1 MSGRKYGHRECRGS
15 RGTPGGPSLWRVLI
29 RPAAVRDAEALT
41 DLHLD
46 VWEETYHDLI
56 EADVLQERR
65 TGRSDRVER
74 WRRNLLHPESK
85 TLLAWEDDR
94 SRLLGFVSTGRGR
107 DEPRASVP
115 DLELWAL
122 YVRAEVY
129 GRGVGHALLNEAIGT
144 APAYLWVLDGND
156 RAIGFYERQGFHLD
170 GATKIEPVGVEHRMV
185 RRGVGAS

>member
-65 TGRSDRVER
+65 TGRSDRIA
-74 WRRNLLHPESK
+74 RR
-85 TLLAWEDDR
+85 T
-94 SRLLGFVSTGRGR
+94 
-107 DEPRASVP
+107 
-115 DLELWAL
+115 
-122 YVRAEVY
+122 EVH
-129 GRGVGHALLNEAIGT
+129 GRGVGHALLHEAIGT

-156 RAIGFYERQGFHLD
+156 RAIRFYERQGFRLD
-170 GATKIEPVGVEHRMV
+170 GATKTEPVGVEHRMV